1 MKDKKIILT
10 SACALIAL
18 LVVGGFLLFNKPN
31 DKDKDS
37 KTTPT
42 ADALKF
48 KEEYKKVDDNNVF
61 VYRDMEDII
70 KILENGRGVVY
81 LGFPECP
88 WCQAYV
94 PYLND
99 VAKEVGIDKI
109 YYYNILNDRKEETDN
124 YKKILEL
131 LGEYVE
137 YNDEGNKRIYAPTV
151 IFVKD
156 GEIIGMDSETAK
168 DTKGFE
174 KPEDYWTDDEVKDLK
189 TRLRTLAEQV
199 KETTCSDCNK

>member
-10 SACALIAL
+10 STCALIAL
-18 LVVGGFLLFNKPN
+18 LIVGGFLVFNKP
-31 DKDKDS
+31 DKREEK
-37 KTTPT
+37 KPTPT
-42 ADALKF
+42 ADAIKF
-48 KEEYKKVDDNNVF
+48 KGEYTKISDDNVF
-61 VYRDMEDII
+61 VYRDMEEII
-70 KILENGRGVVY
+70 KILENGRGIVY

-99 VAKEVGIDKI
+99 VAKEVGISKI

-151 IFVKD
+151 IFVDNGK
-156 GEIIGMDSETAK
+156 IIGMDSETAK

-174 KPEDYWTDDEVKDLK
+174 KPEDYWTDEEVKDLK
-189 TRLRTLAEQV
+189 TRLRNLAEQV
-199 KETTCSDCNK
+199 KDSTCSDCNK